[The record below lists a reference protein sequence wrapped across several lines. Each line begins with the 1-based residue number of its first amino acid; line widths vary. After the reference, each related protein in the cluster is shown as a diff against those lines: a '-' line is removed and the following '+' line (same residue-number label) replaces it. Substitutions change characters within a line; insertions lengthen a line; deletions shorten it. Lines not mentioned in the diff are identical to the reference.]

1 MSLCK
6 SDLLEHVA
14 KTTAEDLTI
23 TKKDLKVLL
32 DATFEAIKSMAL
44 EESLVIRDFG
54 VFKTKN
60 RLARKCRHPVTGN
73 LIDVPASRSLGF
85 KASHVEKL
93 SH

>member
-44 EESLVIRDFG
+44 EESLVIHNFG
-54 VFKTKN
+54 VFKMATRAPRAGRN
-60 RLARKCRHPVTGN
+60 PQTG
-73 LIDVPASRSLGF
+73 DVIQISESTTLRF
-85 KASHVEKL
+85 KATKPSK
-93 SH
+93 